1 MGNQQEDN
9 TETLKK
15 RRFLLELP
23 DTDIDRLCELTGAVG
38 LSPQN
43 LLENFIS
50 DLTDGDYSNG
60 ADERELARQW
70 FDRCWFSIFPDKTFL
85 RYMLEEAAETVDDVL
100 KYQEEIKFCESELED
115 TWKDYRTS
123 DGKQCYADKTAWEE
137 EQKGSIETYQEVVH
151 YCQEQLENLWRDY
164 LMWAGEKVM
173 GTLEEEL
180 QKLSD
185 WKKACEKVKEE
196 EQEEETCVK
205 QERSEEEEHKT
216 GRHAKRM
223 R

>member
-1 MGNQQEDN
+1 
-9 TETLKK
+9 
-15 RRFLLELP
+15 
-23 DTDIDRLCELTGAVG
+23 
-38 LSPQN
+38 
-43 LLENFIS
+43 
-50 DLTDGDYSNG
+50 
-60 ADERELARQW
+60 
-70 FDRCWFSIFPDKTFL
+70 
-85 RYMLEEAAETVDDVL
+85 
-100 KYQEEIKFCESELED
+100 
-115 TWKDYRTS
+115 
-123 DGKQCYADKTAWEE
+123 
-137 EQKGSIETYQEVVH
+137 
-151 YCQEQLENLWRDY
+151 
-164 LMWAGEKVM
+164 MWAGEKVM